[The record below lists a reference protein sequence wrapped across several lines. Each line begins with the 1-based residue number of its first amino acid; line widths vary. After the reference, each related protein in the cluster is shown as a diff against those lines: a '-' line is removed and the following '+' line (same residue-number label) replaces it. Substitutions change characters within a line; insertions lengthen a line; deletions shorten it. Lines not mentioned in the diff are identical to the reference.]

1 MEGAPFIPEQHD
13 DDPERLEKRIPKTE
27 TIGSLAVETN
37 PEKDP
42 DNRTYSHEHLG
53 KTLISKEALKETP
66 EVNYEQDPV
75 LRHAQSAG
83 AISRASGWIGSLLS
97 SKSDLDLG
105 SSGPASDDAG
115 STTSTTPKTPKAS
128 NPRSAADMIMLSVIV
143 GLLFLIILV
152 IILKS

>member
-1 MEGAPFIPEQHD
+1 MEGAPFIPEQQD

-37 PEKDP
+37 PEKSP
-42 DNRTYSHEHLG
+42 DNRKYSHEHLG
-53 KTLISKEALKETP
+53 KTLISKEALQEPP

-105 SSGPASDDAG
+105 NSGTNTDDAKAPV
-115 STTSTTPKTPKAS
+115 STPSKTQQSSP
-128 NPRSAADMIMLSVIV
+128 PRSSADMIMLSVIV
-143 GLLFLIILV
+143 VLLFLIILV